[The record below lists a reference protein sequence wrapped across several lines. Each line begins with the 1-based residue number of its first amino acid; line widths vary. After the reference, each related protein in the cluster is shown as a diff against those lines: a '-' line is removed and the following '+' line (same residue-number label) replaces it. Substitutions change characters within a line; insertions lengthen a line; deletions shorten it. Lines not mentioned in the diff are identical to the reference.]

1 MLYRLIIRK
10 LITNNLDFHVRTLPN
25 LKIVKLAV
33 KIEIVEELPELEP
46 NQCCAKYLL
55 CFIDISS

>member
-10 LITNNLDFHVRTLPN
+10 LITNNLDFHIRTLPN

-33 KIEIVEELPELEP
+33 TIETVGGATRTRTKP
-46 NQCCAKYLL
+46 AL
-55 CFIDISS
+55 C